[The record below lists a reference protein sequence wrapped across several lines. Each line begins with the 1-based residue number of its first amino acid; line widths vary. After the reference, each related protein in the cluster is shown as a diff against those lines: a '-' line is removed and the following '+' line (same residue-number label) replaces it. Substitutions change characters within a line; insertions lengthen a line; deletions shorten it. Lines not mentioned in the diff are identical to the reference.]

1 MARRKAP
8 PRAGAA
14 TVTTRRTIIAVLAS
28 TRMIAAALAGA
39 GLAVCPAVLPAAGE
53 PALEPFSAH
62 YTAYWKSISVGT
74 SDLKLERDAQPD
86 QFIYTWT
93 ITAHGIFK
101 LLYSNPVV
109 QKSWLSL
116 SGGHVRPLKYHGDDG
131 SSAVD
136 LDFDWEQGAARG
148 RSEGKPVDLR
158 LEDGTL
164 DVMAIQLEIMLSL
177 RKGTLPSTY
186 RIIDKDEVKEFDYA
200 FEGRKTLTTELGE
213 LDTLV
218 VASHR
223 AGSNRILRMWFAPA
237 LGYVPVQAER
247 TREGKLEFAMRIK
260 SLAR

>member
-1 MARRKAP
+1 M
-8 PRAGAA
+8 
-14 TVTTRRTIIAVLAS
+14 RRTILLVPTS
-28 TRMIAAALAGA
+28 TRIVAAAVVGA
-39 GLAVCPAVLPAAGE
+39 GLAVWPAVPEAMPPTPSSVAPPTQDPAAGE
-53 PALEPFSAH
+53 TPLEPFAAH

-74 SDLKLERDAQPD
+74 SDLKLQRDEQPD
-86 QFIYTWT
+86 HYVYTWT
-93 ITAHGIFK
+93 ITAHGIFR
-101 LLYSNPVV
+101 LVYSNPVV
-109 QKSWLSL
+109 QKSWLML

-136 LDFDWEQGAARG
+136 LEFDWEHDAARG

-177 RKGTLPSTY
+177 RKGTLPPTY
-186 RIIDKDEVKEFDYA
+186 RIIDKDEVKDFDYA
-200 FEGRKTLTTELGE
+200 FEGGKTLATEIGA

-247 TREGKLEFAMRIK
+247 TREGRLEFAMRIK
-260 SLAR
+260 SLTR